1 MASMFR
7 KHTLLPVPMGKSA
20 FELLQQLPPEVL
32 DRILFVYCDGKALST
47 LAVAVSTSLLDFYSN
62 IADKVIPTISKRLL
76 LRIIDEIESNS
87 INGFKHVGAIRWIRL
102 IAADTDCDMNGSLTI
117 DHSIIR
123 ANHDQSRTCNTT
135 DRSETISEL
144 RSQKVKSRR
153 KRIRYCSEN
162 FAVVDFL
169 RRSMVESQHGK
180 WEWPVWVGQ
189 ISVSVHVDATVARSM
204 TYIEILAP
212 LDFPSHIPG
221 SSLLYRHRTPTS
233 LFRCEPMNMIPVP
246 PWGRLRGLTA
256 NDNVALNRIAVR
268 LEEAGQSHVVVPTR
282 NQEHD
287 PLNIRILR
295 KTDARLRIIDAA
307 PRFGP
312 NMTETLTWLIHD
324 EAGDIDVDRATPNPF
339 ELVCCW
345 ENDTL
350 DEILPREYI
359 EYIIMLMKTRD
370 RLVKESITESHRR
383 LNGAVLGSTNGSSNA

>member
-1 MASMFR
+1 MASSFR
-7 KHTLLPVPMGKSA
+7 KQTLLPAGKSA

-47 LAVAVSTSLLDFYSN
+47 LAVALSTSRLDFYSN

-76 LRIIDEIESNS
+76 LRITDEIESNS
-87 INGFKHVGAIRWIRL
+87 INSFKHVGVIRWIRL
-102 IAADTDCDMNGSLTI
+102 IVADYDMNGSTTI
-117 DHSIIR
+117 SSNIR
-123 ANHDQSRTCNTT
+123 NNHDRLQTCNTT
-135 DRSETISEL
+135 DRRDVITEL
-144 RSQKVKSRR
+144 RLQKVTGRR
-153 KRIRYCSEN
+153 KLIRYCSEN
-162 FAVVDFL
+162 LAVVDFL
-169 RRSMVESQHGK
+169 RRSMMESQRGK

-204 TYIEILAP
+204 THIIILAP

-233 LFRCEPMNMIPVP
+233 LFRCEPMNMIPIP

-256 NDNVALNRIAVR
+256 NDEVALNRIAVR

-282 NQEHD
+282 HQEHD

-295 KTDARLRIIDAA
+295 QTDARLRIVDAA

-312 NMTETLTWLIHD
+312 NMTETLTWLVHDDAVSND
-324 EAGDIDVDRATPNPF
+324 EAGNIDVDRATPNPF

-345 ENDTL
+345 ENDTI
-350 DEILPREYI
+350 DEIPPREYI

-370 RLVKESITESHRR
+370 RLIKESITESRRR
-383 LNGAVLGSTNGSSNA
+383 LSGTV

>member
-1 MASMFR
+1 M
-7 KHTLLPVPMGKSA
+7 
-20 FELLQQLPPEVL
+20 
-32 DRILFVYCDGKALST
+32 YCDGKALST
-47 LAVAVSTSLLDFYSN
+47 LAVALSTSLLDFYSN
-62 IADKVIPTISKRLL
+62 IADEVIPTISKRLL
-76 LRIIDEIESNS
+76 LRIIDEMESKS
-87 INGFKHVGAIRWIRL
+87 INGFKHVGAIRWIQL

-123 ANHDQSRTCNTT
+123 ANHDQSQTCNTT

-246 PWGRLRGLTA
+246 P
-256 NDNVALNRIAVR
+256 
-268 LEEAGQSHVVVPTR
+268 
-282 NQEHD
+282 
-287 PLNIRILR
+287 
-295 KTDARLRIIDAA
+295 
-307 PRFGP
+307 
-312 NMTETLTWLIHD
+312 
-324 EAGDIDVDRATPNPF
+324 
-339 ELVCCW
+339 
-345 ENDTL
+345 
-350 DEILPREYI
+350 
-359 EYIIMLMKTRD
+359 
-370 RLVKESITESHRR
+370 
-383 LNGAVLGSTNGSSNA
+383 

>member
-1 MASMFR
+1 MIAGIRPEKPFRSRSIDLRLPASPMA
-7 KHTLLPVPMGKSA
+7 TG
-20 FELLQQLPPEVL
+20 
-32 DRILFVYCDGKALST
+32 
-47 LAVAVSTSLLDFYSN
+47 
-62 IADKVIPTISKRLL
+62 IS
-76 LRIIDEIESNS
+76 
-87 INGFKHVGAIRWIRL
+87 
-102 IAADTDCDMNGSLTI
+102 
-117 DHSIIR
+117 
-123 ANHDQSRTCNTT
+123 
-135 DRSETISEL
+135 
-144 RSQKVKSRR
+144 
-153 KRIRYCSEN
+153 
-162 FAVVDFL
+162 
-169 RRSMVESQHGK
+169 
-180 WEWPVWVGQ
+180 
-189 ISVSVHVDATVARSM
+189 
-204 TYIEILAP
+204 
-212 LDFPSHIPG
+212 
-221 SSLLYRHRTPTS
+221 PTS